1 MKILISAL
9 AVMIPMFGQDR
20 STPIDNEQVKVLK
33 VTQAPHLKTTLH
45 KHDVN
50 RVMIYLNQGKQTIAY
65 EGAKTVTLDWKPGQA
80 LWSPAGGM
88 HIAEITSNGAVTI
101 VEIELKKPGGG
112 NSANASPLDPVK
124 IDKKHYK
131 VEFENEQVR
140 VVRAKFGAKE
150 IAPMHEH
157 LLNRVVTYITD
168 QDMNVT
174 SADGKVEHV
183 QHKAGDVSWGMPNK
197 HKEENLSSKPIE
209 VLVVE
214 LK

>member
-1 MKILISAL
+1 MKLLLATL
-9 AVMIPMFGQDR
+9 AVMIPLFGQGR
-20 STPIDNEQVKVLK
+20 STPIDNDQVKVLK
-33 VTQAPHLKTTLH
+33 VTQAPHLKTGLH

-65 EGAKTVTLDWKPGQA
+65 EGAKTVTLNWKPGEA
-80 LWSPAGGM
+80 LWSPASGM
-88 HIAEITSNGAVTI
+88 HIAEIVSNDAVTI

-112 NSANASPLDPVK
+112 HAANASPLDPVK

-131 VEFENEQVR
+131 VEFENDQVR
-140 VVRAKFGAKE
+140 VVRAKIGARE

-157 LLNRVVTYITD
+157 SLNRIVTYITD
-168 QDMNVT
+168 QDFNVT
-174 SADGKVEHV
+174 SPDGKVEHV
-183 QHKAGDVSWGMPNK
+183 QHKAGDVSWGIPNK
-197 HKEENLSSKPIE
+197 HKEENLSDKPFE